1 MPIYNVI
8 STDTLGYFSVRS
20 VNQVTI
26 WWL

>member
-8 STDTLGYFSVRS
+8 STDTLGYFSVIS

-26 WWL
+26 WWP